1 MTEVIWRGF
10 VDSTEMTS
18 WSDHSG
24 CANWSPMKW
33 FIVQGLLLVSLV
45 GCATTTETQCRQDV
59 SCRLTERTGFA
70 LSPIVSLD
78 GIQWPNGASL
88 EDGLTEEE
96 AVVLSLWNN
105 GPFQEV
111 LVECGLAQADL
122 VQAGLLPNPEVIYF
136 FPVDNK
142 PFKYAFEFPLE
153 ALWLRPIRVAAAE
166 RDVARVTDRLT
177 QSGLDL
183 IRDVRQAYADL
194 LLAERRAAVAE
205 EARSLRELIAAVSDR
220 RLEAG
225 DISRQEAVT
234 AAIDAQRARQEEV
247 RTRHDVT
254 LADERLRQVM
264 GLGDIRSSLKLQ
276 SIETPTRG
284 ELDVNTL
291 TADATASRP
300 DAQAAARATEVA
312 AERLELA
319 EIGWFR
325 FLGILDATSGRRTG
339 HEFGPAFRMTLPLF
353 HQNQGA
359 IARAQA
365 ELEQAARRRQSVH
378 QQIVWD
384 VRTAHERL
392 AQAQAELAVLQNDVQ
407 PRVEEA
413 IAKAEA
419 AYRAGNTPYVVV
431 LENTRQLIETRLREA
446 QLRTDAR
453 RAWAELER
461 SVGRH
466 LAEPP
471 LVPTLRVGTPPRRSA
486 ASEAVGTHTP
496 VDSQD
501 AERREARSH
510 AERGNEIVVLG
521 NENGDPP

>member
-1 MTEVIWRGF
+1 
-10 VDSTEMTS
+10 
-18 WSDHSG
+18 
-24 CANWSPMKW
+24 MKW
-33 FIVQGLLLVSLV
+33 IIVGGMLLASLV
-45 GCATTTETQCRQDV
+45 GCATTAETHCRQDV
-59 SCRLTERTGFA
+59 SCRLAERTGFTIGET
-70 LSPIVSLD
+70 SCLD

-96 AVVLSLWNN
+96 AVVLALWNN
-105 GPFQEV
+105 GAFQEV

-122 VQAGLLPNPEVIYF
+122 VQAGLLPNPEAIYF
-136 FPVDNK
+136 FPMDDK

-166 RDVARVTDRLT
+166 REVARVTERLT

-194 LLAERRAAVAE
+194 LLAERRATVAE
-205 EARSLRELIAAVSDR
+205 EARSLRERIAEVSDK

-254 LADERLRQVM
+254 LAEERLRLVM
-264 GLGDIRSSLKLQ
+264 GLGDVRSPLKLQ
-276 SIETPTRG
+276 TVASPTRS
-284 ELDVNTL
+284 ELDVDTL
-291 TADATASRP
+291 TAEATSYRP
-300 DAQAAARATEVA
+300 DAQAAARATETA

-319 EIGWFR
+319 EVGWFR
-325 FLGILDATSGRRTG
+325 FLGILDATSGRASG
-339 HEFGPAFRMTLPLF
+339 HEFGPAFRLTLPLF

-365 ELEQAARRRQSVH
+365 ELEQAARRRQTVH

-392 AQAQAELAVLQNDVQ
+392 AQAQAELAVLQQDVQ
-407 PRVEEA
+407 PRVEDA
-413 IAKAEA
+413 IARAEA
-419 AYRAGNTPYVVV
+419 AYLAGNTPYVVV
-431 LENTRQLIETRLREA
+431 LEISRQLIDARLREA
-446 QLRTDAR
+446 QLRTDSQ
-453 RAWAELER
+453 RAWVELER

-466 LAEPP
+466 LVGTDASN
-471 LVPTLRVGTPPRRSA
+471 LVPPAPINDSGD
-486 ASEAVGTHTP
+486 SE
-496 VDSQD
+496 
-501 AERREARSH
+501 
-510 AERGNEIVVLG
+510 
-521 NENGDPP
+521 

>member
-1 MTEVIWRGF
+1 
-10 VDSTEMTS
+10 
-18 WSDHSG
+18 
-24 CANWSPMKW
+24 MKW
-33 FIVQGLLLVSLV
+33 IIVGGMLLASLV
-45 GCATTTETQCRQDV
+45 GCATTTETHCRQNV
-59 SCRLTERTGFA
+59 SCRLTERTGFT
-70 LSPIVSLD
+70 LGETSCLD

-96 AVVLSLWNN
+96 AVVLALWNN
-105 GPFQEV
+105 GAFQEV

-122 VQAGLLPNPEVIYF
+122 VQAGLLPNPELIYF
-136 FPVDNK
+136 FPMDNK

-166 RDVARVTDRLT
+166 REAARVTERLT

-205 EARSLRELIAAVSDR
+205 EAHNLRGRIAEVSDK

-234 AAIDAQRARQEEV
+234 AAIDAQRARQDEV

-254 LADERLRQVM
+254 LAEERLRQVM
-264 GLGDIRSSLKLQ
+264 GLGDVRTPLKPQTVATPIRS
-276 SIETPTRG
+276 
-284 ELDVNTL
+284 ELDVETL
-291 TADATASRP
+291 TADATSSRP
-300 DAQAAARATEVA
+300 DAQAAARATEAA

-319 EIGWFR
+319 EVGWFR
-325 FLGILDATSGRRTG
+325 FLGLLDATSGRRTG

-365 ELEQAARRRQSVH
+365 ELEQAARRRQTVH

-384 VRTAHERL
+384 VRTAYERVT
-392 AQAQAELAVLQNDVQ
+392 QAQAELAVLQSDVQ

-413 IAKAEA
+413 IARAEG

-431 LENTRQLIETRLREA
+431 LETSRQLIETRLREA
-446 QLRTDAR
+446 QLRTDSR
-453 RAWAELER
+453 RAWADLER

-466 LAEPP
+466 LAGTDAPD
-471 LVPTLRVGTPPRRSA
+471 LVPPAPVSDSGG
-486 ASEAVGTHTP
+486 SE
-496 VDSQD
+496 
-501 AERREARSH
+501 
-510 AERGNEIVVLG
+510 
-521 NENGDPP
+521 